1 MLRVYD
7 GQGVNSSPQSSF
19 RQRLRFCILQ
29 PPWSM
34 IGSRSMSVLS
44 GEKVPLND
52 GKINIDKNGEEKKLI
67 RIGGTKKYE
76 IKIGGSD

>member
-1 MLRVYD
+1 
-7 GQGVNSSPQSSF
+7 
-19 RQRLRFCILQ
+19 
-29 PPWSM
+29 M